1 MVYTYANKELEE
13 LLPLQK
19 QLLRLGPR
27 NLHTL
32 RLWLEDFGIALSP
45 VTALEDEEPVAGVG
59 ADDLSAGPSGT

>member
-1 MVYTYANKELEE
+1 MVYTYASKELED

-45 VTALEDEEPVAGVG
+45 STLLEGEESEAKVQ
-59 ADDLSAGPSGT
+59 ADDLSAGT